1 MHLFSLS
8 STGTTFSWFSSL
20 APNSIGSWEQLEQKF
35 HEHFLCGHNELKL
48 SHLILVRQMRDE
60 SFNDYIKRFCDIK
73 NRCFSV
79 NIAEK
84 DLADLAFNGL
94 RSHIK

>member
-20 APNSIGSWEQLEQKF
+20 APNSIGSWEQLEQNF
-35 HEHFLCGHNELKL
+35 HEYFFYEHNELKL
-48 SHLILVRQMRDE
+48 SHLISVRQMHDE
-60 SFNDYIKRFCDIK
+60 FVNDYIRRFCDTK
-73 NRCFSV
+73 NRCFGV

-84 DLADLAFNGL
+84 
-94 RSHIK
+94 I